1 MAIDLDCGGT
11 SSYLDVPDNIND
23 DEPEQQLGS
32 NCFGVVATGAHV
44 HDAVDGEE
52 VERVEGDDVVED
64 VVVVHDHAQEDH
76 KEVEAPHH
84 LSECI
89 VVVQ

>member
-1 MAIDLDCGGT
+1 
-11 SSYLDVPDNIND
+11 
-23 DEPEQQLGS
+23 
-32 NCFGVVATGAHV
+32 
-44 HDAVDGEE
+44 
-52 VERVEGDDVVED
+52 VERDDVVED
-64 VVVVHDHAQEDH
+64 VVVVHDHAQEEH